1 MNPAEYIGRELGT
14 FTFDVERSQLRLFAK
29 AIGETRSLYTDPA
42 AARAAGYR
50 DVPAPPTFAFS
61 VGMNPDDP
69 FDMLESLD
77 VDLARVLHGEQ
88 SFEYT
93 KTICAGD
100 RVRVRRTVVDAYQK
114 KGGALTFLVVRLTYE
129 DARSRELFCTAR
141 QTIIVRSEGSAN
153 AG

>member
-69 FDMLESLD
+69 FDMLESLG

-100 RVRVRRTVVDAYQK
+100 RVRVRRTVVDAYQR

-141 QTIIVRSEGSAN
+141 QTIIVRNEGSAN